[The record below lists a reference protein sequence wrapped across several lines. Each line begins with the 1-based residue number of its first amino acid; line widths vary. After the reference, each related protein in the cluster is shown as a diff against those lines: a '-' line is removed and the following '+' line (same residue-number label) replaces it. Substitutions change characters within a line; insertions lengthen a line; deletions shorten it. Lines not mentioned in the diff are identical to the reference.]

1 MKCILR
7 VTKTTFY
14 LGKIRKNKEKERGE
28 HEHVIIRNL
37 HHSKLTIYSIVCD
50 YYQSSASLRFPVI
63 GLIWQTEIDVAVAF
77 ACGRRGTCVYL
88 LTAKANLSERSRWL
102 MVVVCRV

>member
-1 MKCILR
+1 MKRILR
-7 VTKTTFY
+7 VTKTTFN
-14 LGKIRKNKEKERGE
+14 LGKIRKNKEKERGGE

-63 GLIWQTEIDVAVAF
+63 ALIWQTEIDVAVAF
-77 ACGRRGTCVYL
+77 ACGVWTTWNLCL
-88 LTAKANLSERSRWL
+88 LTYS
-102 MVVVCRV
+102 